1 MTLEFRP
8 EFLPRLRFAEPLA
21 RHTSWH
27 VGGPAD
33 AFFMPRS
40 ADELA
45 AFLAAL
51 PLDVPCHFMGLG
63 SNLLVRD
70 GGVRGVVI
78 ALHGGLDRL
87 ERVTATRVGA
97 EAGVPCA
104 RLARQCVKWSL
115 GPAEFFAGIP
125 GTIGGALA
133 MNAGAWGGETWPCVV
148 EVDVV
153 DRRGARRTRAAR
165 EYRYAYRHLEPAAA
179 DEWFIAARFE
189 FERRPEASADTIRSL
204 LVRRR
209 ETQPIGAWSCGSTF
223 TNPVGQHAA
232 QLIES
237 AGLKGARLGGAVVSE
252 KHANFIVNEGSAT
265 AEDIERLI
273 AYVQRTVEQR
283 HGVRLQTEVRI
294 VGDRA

>member
-1 MTLEFRP
+1 
-8 EFLPRLRFAEPLA
+8 
-21 RHTSWH
+21 
-27 VGGPAD
+27 
-33 AFFMPRS
+33 
-40 ADELA
+40 
-45 AFLAAL
+45 
-51 PLDVPCHFMGLG
+51 
-63 SNLLVRD
+63 
-70 GGVRGVVI
+70 
-78 ALHGGLDRL
+78 
-87 ERVTATRVGA
+87 
-97 EAGVPCA
+97 
-104 RLARQCVKWSL
+104 
-115 GPAEFFAGIP
+115 
-125 GTIGGALA
+125 